1 MRRRELGP
9 IEHCMWHGDKVSRLN
24 FTTIARVRGHIT
36 SEHLRLALDHLQQ
49 RHPLLEARLV
59 APSPWSTPAL
69 VFDAPRELSFD
80 EHDLDEQATLDLT
93 EQRLRTWI
101 DPSEAPLMRV
111 DWVRHT
117 NEHSDN
123 EDDLSTLLL
132 TFHHII
138 GDGISGTLAVRDLT
152 EALAKLV
159 RGEQLEVPEKL
170 PVRESIERCV
180 PKEVR
185 RRGLWRRFF
194 GHLRRIVGWI
204 IKHGKPVE
212 LRLDRKRV
220 PIIERQ
226 ICMARRQLVPDETRA
241 LVKAA
246 RENETTVHGALA
258 AAILH
263 ATAEDRG
270 KTSPLL
276 FASPVDVRER
286 VEPKVGDDIGM
297 YVALGVTLH
306 KVEPERVDFW
316 ALARD
321 ARDQLFSQVED
332 GGVHSL
338 LPIQGGFLALAARLL
353 PAKWFGAFVET
364 AQLPGVGLTNIGRVV
379 FDTDLSPL
387 SIEHLSF
394 GVSTGVLGK
403 IGVTA
408 TTFDGT
414 LTLNFMAMEPCITRE
429 HLNAL
434 ADDVMDKLLAQL

>member
-1 MRRRELGP
+1 MRQL
-9 IEHCMWHGDKVSRLN
+9 IN
-24 FTTIARVRGHIT
+24 A
-36 SEHLRLALDHLQQ
+36 ALTH
-49 RHPLLEARLV
+49 
-59 APSPWSTPAL
+59 T
-69 VFDAPRELSFD
+69 
-80 EHDLDEQATLDLT
+80 
-93 EQRLRTWI
+93 RT
-101 DPSEAPLMRV
+101 
-111 DWVRHT
+111 
-117 NEHSDN
+117 
-123 EDDLSTLLL
+123 TLLL
-132 TFHHII
+132 LVGLLLAGTAAWQAIPKEANPDVTIPII
-138 GDGISGTLAVRDLT
+138 YVSLALEGVSPEDGERLLVRPMEQELRGIEGLRKFTAQSSEGHGSVTLEFDPGFDPDT
-152 EALAKLV
+152 ALA
-159 RGEQLEVPEKL
+159 
-170 PVRESIERCV
+170 
-180 PKEVR
+180 
-185 RRGLWRRFF
+185 
-194 GHLRRIVGWI
+194 
-204 IKHGKPVE
+204 
-212 LRLDRKRV
+212 
-220 PIIERQ
+220 
-226 ICMARRQLVPDETRA
+226 
-241 LVKAA
+241 
-246 RENETTVHGALA
+246 
-258 AAILH
+258 
-263 ATAEDRG
+263 
-270 KTSPLL
+270 
-276 FASPVDVRER
+276 DVRER